1 MKQNKTSDTNITSH
15 AKVAIIGGGIFGVSL
30 LYHLTK
36 EGWKDIVLLE
46 KGELTSGSTWH
57 AAGQCPHFVGSYNL
71 AKVHYHSTELYKKL
85 EQETGQSTGW
95 HGCGS
100 LRLAYQQEDLDWF
113 YYVKG
118 ILDNVGSPAKIIST
132 QEITNIHPFIKLDGI
147 IGALHTPE
155 DGHTDPSST
164 TNAMAIGAR
173 NGGAKI
179 YRHNRVIDIKSRPSG
194 EWELI
199 TEKGNIICEHV
210 VNAAG
215 SYCPEVGHM
224 VGLKNIPSIN
234 MIHHYL
240 VTEEHP
246 AIKKL
251 KKELPVVRD
260 PHSSCYLRQEGKGL
274 LIGIYEKDA
283 KCWALDGMD
292 WKFNMELLEPEL
304 DRLEEHLKKGMDR
317 IPQFRD
323 VGIKKM
329 ICGPITHTP
338 DGNFLAG
345 PAPGLKNFWMFCA
358 ASVGIAQ
365 GGGAGKYMAQWMTY
379 GDADINMLEFDPRR
393 YLSWAHKDYAIA
405 KSIDEYK
412 RMYVTPLPNEGL
424 DVGRPIKKTPIYK
437 KLKDQGAIYIDA
449 FGWERPKWFAETG
462 MQEKYSYKRSNAF
475 PYVQKECEAV
485 YNSVGV
491 LDLSTF
497 TKCEI
502 SGEGSEAFLNRLCAN
517 RIPKKDGS
525 IVLTHMLNAKGRI
538 QSELT
543 ITRLPNNLFYVLSS
557 TASEIR
563 DFDWFN
569 RHVSEREKVNIKNVT
584 QDYGVLILVGP
595 KSRTV
600 LSQLTSQNLNNND
613 FPWLKGKEILINKIP
628 VRALR
633 VNYVGEL
640 GWELHHPMDQ
650 MVSLY
655 DAICEVGKKENI
667 VNFGT
672 YAVNSMR
679 MEKAY
684 RGWGS
689 ELTGEISLV
698 EAGMDRFFNLK
709 KKNNFFGA
717 KALQEKVQSGVDIKL
732 VYLDVDA
739 DNADAM
745 GNEPIYHKNKIVG
758 VTTSGSYGFRVKKS
772 LAFGY
777 VKSDLMNAGSE
788 LEIAIQ
794 GQRRKAKILDS
805 AVYDQDNQKLK
816 A

>member
-569 RHVSEREKVNIKNVT
+569 RHVSEREKVNIKNIT
-584 QDYGVLILVGP
+584 QDYGVLVLVGP

-655 DAICEVGKKENI
+655 DAIYEVGKKENI

>member
-240 VTEEHP
+240 VTDEHS

-655 DAICEVGKKENI
+655 DAIYEVGKKENI

-732 VYLDVDA
+732 VYLDVDV

-745 GNEPIYHKNKIVG
+745 GNEPVYHKNKIVG
-758 VTTSGSYGFRVKKS
+758 VVTSGGYGFRVKKS
-772 LAFGY
+772 LAFAY
-777 VKSDLMNAGSE
+777 VKSDLANTGTE
-788 LEIAIQ
+788 LEIEIQ
-794 GQRRKAKILDS
+794 GQRKKTKILDS
-805 AVYDQDNQKLK
+805 VVYDSDNQRLK

>member
-569 RHVSEREKVNIKNVT
+569 RHVSEREKVNIKNIT
-584 QDYGVLILVGP
+584 KDYGVLVLVGP

>member
-251 KKELPVVRD
+251 KRELPVVRD

-365 GGGAGKYMAQWMTY
+365 GGGAGKYMAQWLTY

-655 DAICEVGKKENI
+655 DAIYEVGKKENI

>member
-132 QEITNIHPFIKLDGI
+132 QEITNIHPFIKLDSI

-234 MIHHYL
+234 MIHQYL

-655 DAICEVGKKENI
+655 DAIYEVGKKENI

-777 VKSDLMNAGSE
+777 VKSDIMNAGSE

>member
-240 VTEEHP
+240 VTEEHS
-246 AIKKL
+246 AIKNL
-251 KKELPVVRD
+251 KRELPVVRD

-655 DAICEVGKKENI
+655 DAIYEVGKKENI

-745 GNEPIYHKNKIVG
+745 GNEPIYYKNKIVG

>member
-655 DAICEVGKKENI
+655 DAIYEVGKKENI

-717 KALQEKVQSGVDIKL
+717 KALQEKIQSGVDIKL

>member
-1 MKQNKTSDTNITSH
+1 MEKIKSH
-15 AKVAIIGGGIFGVSL
+15 TKVAIIGGGIMGVSL
-30 LYHLTK
+30 LYHLAK
-36 EGWKDIVLLE
+36 EGWKDLVLIE

-71 AKVHYHSTELYKKL
+71 AKVHHHSTELYKKL
-85 EQETGQSTGW
+85 ERETGQSTGW

-118 ILDNVGSPAKIIST
+118 ILDNVGSPAEIIST
-132 QEITNIHPFIKLDGI
+132 QEILKIHPFIKLDGI
-147 IGALHTPE
+147 VGALHTPE
-155 DGHTDPSST
+155 DGHTDPTST
-164 TNAMAIGAR
+164 TNAMAKGAR

-179 YRHNRVIDIKSRPSG
+179 YRNNRVTDIKLRTSG

-224 VGLKNIPSIN
+224 VGLNNIPSIN
-234 MIHHYL
+234 MIHQYL

-358 ASVGIAQ
+358 SSVGIAQ

-655 DAICEVGKKENI
+655 DAIYEVGKKENI